1 MGEVQDRVG
10 KNGKGDDEPQNVENK
25 KNKQK
30 EENEVA
36 RGVIQSLRR
45 GEFRSERER
54 GKTLTDFRD
63 EELDVPNLDVPDN
76 Q

>member
-10 KNGKGDDEPQNVENK
+10 KNGKGSDGSHARAQAGNK
-25 KNKQK
+25 ED

-36 RGVIQSLRR
+36 RGVIRR
-45 GEFRSERER
+45 LQGSKRKSGREEAAR
-54 GKTLTDFRD
+54 ELHD
-63 EELDVPNLDVPDN
+63 EELDVPNLEVPDS